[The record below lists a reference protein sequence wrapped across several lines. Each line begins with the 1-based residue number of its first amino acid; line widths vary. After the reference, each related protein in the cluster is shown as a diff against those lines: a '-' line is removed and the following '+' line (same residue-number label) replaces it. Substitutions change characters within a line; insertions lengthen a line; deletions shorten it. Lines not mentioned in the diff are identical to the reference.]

1 MAKNVFEESEE
12 RQRSPLL
19 GEKIITSVVERSGYV
34 IAAAILLVVILVMT
48 TDIRFITA
56 QSVADFSATFFVLMF
71 CSYGMYMNMYRNG
84 MISGER
90 LKEYKDVCKR
100 YDEVRDKI
108 KSADVYKRL
117 ADFCREYVDNDR
129 RARIEEALSFS
140 GVSYDEFLRYQH
152 LGRAALKAE
161 GLCDTQIRRIRSAKR
176 IRPIKLTPA
185 MLYKQGK
192 GATRFKALHTPPSE
206 RRKRDSI
213 FKFITNALSYG
224 MTGFIAFEMFSDP
237 SFKTLCTV
245 AFKLLMIGY
254 TGYSGYVR
262 GYDNIVTDTV
272 LYINDQIDLLE
283 QFERREERICATE
296 SESTL

>member
-1 MAKNVFEESEE
+1 MAKNIFEDTEE
-12 RQRSPLL
+12 RQRAPLL

-90 LKEYKDVCKR
+90 LEVYKDACKK

-108 KSADVYKRL
+108 KSADVNKRL
-117 ADFCREYVDNDR
+117 AQFCREYVDNDR

-140 GVSYDEFLRYQH
+140 DISYEDFLSYKH
-152 LGRAALKAE
+152 LGRRNLKAK
-161 GLCDTQIRRIRSAKR
+161 GLCDAQIRRIRAAKR
-176 IRPIKLTPA
+176 IRAIKLSPP

-192 GATRFKALHTPPSE
+192 SATRGKAFHTPPSE
-206 RRKRDSI
+206 RRKWDSI
-213 FKFITNALSYG
+213 MKFITNALSYG
-224 MTGFIAFEMFSDP
+224 MTGFIAFEVFSDP

-245 AFKLLMIGY
+245 AFKILMIGY

-262 GYDNIVTDTV
+262 GYDNIATDTV
-272 LYINDQIDLLE
+272 LYIRDQIDLLE
-283 QFERREERICATE
+283 QFKRWEERICATE
-296 SESTL
+296 SE

>member
-71 CSYGMYMNMYRNG
+71 CSYGMYINMYRNG

-90 LKEYKDVCKR
+90 LKEYKDVCES
-100 YDEVRDKI
+100 YDKVRDTV
-108 KSADVYKRL
+108 KSADVNKRL
-117 ADFCREYVDNDR
+117 AQFCREYVDNDR

-140 GVSYDEFLRYQH
+140 YVSYADFLRYKH
-152 LGRAALKAE
+152 MRRKTLKAE
-161 GLCDTQIRRIRSAKR
+161 GLCNSQIRRIRAAKR
-176 IRPIKLTPA
+176 VRPIKLTPA

-192 GATRFKALHTPPSE
+192 SASRGKAFHTPPSE
-206 RRKRDSI
+206 RRKWDSVV
-213 FKFITNALSYG
+213 KFITNALSYG
-224 MTGFIAFEMFSDP
+224 MTGFIAFEVFSNP

-245 AFKLLMIGY
+245 AFKILMIGY

-262 GYDNIVTDTV
+262 GFDNIATDTV
-272 LYINDQIDLLE
+272 LFIRDQIDLLE
-283 QFERREERICATE
+283 QFKRWEECTCATE
-296 SESTL
+296 

>member
-1 MAKNVFEESEE
+1 MAKNIFEANEE

-56 QSVADFSATFFVLMF
+56 QIGSNFSATFFVLMF
-71 CSYGMYMNMYRNG
+71 CSYGLYLNMYTNG

-90 LKEYKDVCKR
+90 LKVYKDACKR

-161 GLCDTQIRRIRSAKR
+161 GLCKAQIRRIRAAKR

-192 GATRFKALHTPPSE
+192 GSTRNKALHTPPSE
-206 RRKRDSI
+206 RRKWDRIS
-213 FKFITNALSYG
+213 KFITNALSCG
-224 MTGFIAFEMFSDP
+224 MTVFIAFDMFSNP
-237 SFKTLCTV
+237 SFKTLCAV

-254 TGYSGYVR
+254 TGYRGYVR
-262 GYDNIVTDTV
+262 GYYNIVTDTV
-272 LYINDQIDLLE
+272 LYINDQIDILE
-283 QFERREERICATE
+283 QFELREERVCVTE